1 MADVKWI
8 KITTDIF
15 DDEKILMIE
24 SMPSA
29 DSIIVIWL
37 KLLTFAGK
45 QNNDGV
51 FLMSNRIAYTDEMLA
66 CIFRRDINLVRL
78 ALNTFKQFGMIEI
91 IEKVITIPNWNKHQS
106 LDAYEKKKERDR
118 LYQSERRAK
127 QRLLAAG
134 SSEESSDSQPTPSS
148 DIVVSEEDKEK
159 EKEKESERDIKISS
173 DLQSVVDLYHS
184 ICISYPR
191 IRSLSD
197 ARKKTIKARLKSY
210 SLDDFKT
217 LFENA
222 EASSFLKGTEGGWK
236 ASFDWLIKES
246 NMLKVLEG
254 NYTDKPKT
262 YGYRYKEKTPGW
274 MGFTAGEAEVEAI
287 HRIMND
293 ESLKKWAE
301 ENPIENDP
309 DFKAEQEQLRRE
321 LQASFGRKIV

>member
-1 MADVKWI
+1 MSLASDVKWI

-51 FLMSNRIAYTDEMLA
+51 FLMSNRIAYTEEMLA
-66 CIFRRDINLVRL
+66 CIFRRDVNLVRL
-78 ALNTFKQFGMIEI
+78 ALRTFEQFGMIEI
-91 IEKVITIPNWNKHQS
+91 IEKVITIPNWNKHQT

-118 LYQSERRAK
+118 LYQAERREK

-134 SSEESSDSQPTPSS
+134 SPDESSDSQKTPSS
-148 DIVVSEEDKEK
+148 DIVISEEDKE
-159 EKEKESERDIKISS
+159 EEKESEKDNKISS

-184 ICISYPR
+184 ICVSYPR

-197 ARKKTIKARLKSY
+197 ARKKAIKARLKSY
-210 SLDDFKT
+210 SLEDFKT
-217 LFENA
+217 VFENA
-222 EASSFLKGTEGGWK
+222 EASSFLKGVDGGWK
-236 ASFDWLIKES
+236 ASFDWLIKEA

-254 NYTDKPKT
+254 NYKDKPRR
-262 YGYRYKEKTPGW
+262 YGYKEKVPGW
-274 MGFTAGEAEVEAI
+274 MGFEPGSAEMDAIRRTLQEDPEDFREEA
-287 HRIMND
+287 
-293 ESLKKWAE
+293 
-301 ENPIENDP
+301 
-309 DFKAEQEQLRRE
+309 EQLRRE
-321 LQASFGRKIV
+321 LQESFGRK

>member
-1 MADVKWI
+1 MANDVKWI

-66 CIFRRDINLVRL
+66 CIFRRDVNLVRL
-78 ALNTFKQFGMIEI
+78 ALKTFEQFGMIEI
-91 IEKVITIPNWNKHQS
+91 IEKVITIPNWNKHQN
-106 LDAYEKKKERDR
+106 LDAYEKKKERDK
-118 LYQSERRAK
+118 LYMRERRAAQK
-127 QRLLAAG
+127 ALIEK
-134 SSEESSDSQPTPSS
+134 SSDKSSDSKTTGSS
-148 DIVVSEEDKEK
+148 DVVVSDIDKDLERDKEK
-159 EKEKESERDIKISS
+159 DIKISS

-184 ICISYPR
+184 ICVSFHQ

-197 ARKKTIKARLKSY
+197 ARKKTIKARLKTY
-210 SLDDFKT
+210 SLEDFRT

-222 EASSFLKGTEGGWK
+222 EASSFLKGSEGGWK
-236 ASFDWLIKES
+236 ASFDWLIKEA

-254 NYTDKPKT
+254 NYADKGKR
-262 YGYRYKEKTPGW
+262 YGYKEKTPGW
-274 MGFTAGEAEVEAI
+274 MGFSMGEAELEAI
-287 HRIMND
+287 NQVMKD
-293 ESLKKWAE
+293 
-301 ENPIENDP
+301 DP
-309 DFKAEQEQLRRE
+309 SFQAEQEQLRRE
-321 LQASFGRKIV
+321 LQESFGRK